1 MTDATAPKTAPR
13 CAGKTEGW
21 SLHPQCQHCQRKTV
35 AGGPRQAHFLAPVFI
50 DNKCPMRR
58 QS

>member
-1 MTDATAPKTAPR
+1 MITTTTETQR

-21 SLHPQCQHCQRKTV
+21 SLHQQCQHCQRKTV
-35 AGGPRQAHFLAPVFI
+35 EGGARQAHFLPPVFV

>member
-1 MTDATAPKTAPR
+1 MITTPTDNQR

-21 SLHPQCQHCQRKTV
+21 SLHQQCQHCQRKTV
-35 AGGPRQAHFLAPVFI
+35 AGGVRQAHFLPPSFV
-50 DNKCPMRR
+50 DGKCPMRR